1 MSAKR
6 LDRTGLR
13 SDRIWLNGGLVP
25 FEEAAVHV
33 LAHGIH
39 YGTGVFEGVRVY
51 ATMDGAAFFR
61 LEDHL
66 RRLQY
71 SARAYGIDIP
81 YSPATLRE
89 AAHAVVAANGFDAA
103 YVRPLVL
110 RGQGAM
116 ALEAEAGTVVA
127 IAAWELPRFF
137 GRVVGGGISVETSSW
152 TKIPSSAVVADA
164 KACGHYLNSV
174 LAKRDAEAHGF
185 DEALLLDEGS
195 FVLEA
200 SSENVFAVFGRKLVT
215 PPADGSII
223 DGVTRRSV
231 IELAA
236 SLSLPVTERPI
247 ARSELDDA
255 DELFL
260 TGTGAEI
267 APVARLDGIELEA
280 PGPVTCAVQSAFLD
294 AVSGH
299 SPPFSHWLEAVQTPS
314 AARRSAV

>member
-1 MSAKR
+1 
-6 LDRTGLR
+6 
-13 SDRIWLNGGLVP
+13 
-25 FEEAAVHV
+25 
-33 LAHGIH
+33 
-39 YGTGVFEGVRVY
+39 
-51 ATMDGAAFFR
+51 
-61 LEDHL
+61 
-66 RRLQY
+66 
-71 SARAYGIDIP
+71 
-81 YSPATLRE
+81 
-89 AAHAVVAANGFDAA
+89 
-103 YVRPLVL
+103 
-110 RGQGAM
+110 
-116 ALEAEAGTVVA
+116 
-127 IAAWELPRFF
+127 
-137 GRVVGGGISVETSSW
+137 
-152 TKIPSSAVVADA
+152 VADA

-200 SSENVFAVFGRKLVT
+200 SSENVFAGFGRELVT

-280 PGPVTCAVQSAFLD
+280 PGPVTRAVQSAFLD
-294 AVSGH
+294 AVSGR
-299 SPPFSHWLEAVQTPS
+299 SPSFSHWLEAVQTPS